1 MDNREEWLADTLVML
16 ADTLVAEFDV
26 IDFLAT
32 LTERIV
38 ELLQASEVG
47 LMLAEPQGH
56 LRVMAAT
63 TERMRMI
70 DLFELQ
76 ADEGPCLECFAS
88 GEPILNVAL
97 EPDATEARWPAF
109 TPRARDA
116 GFRTVHALPMRLRD
130 QVIGVANIFHAAPT
144 TISDHD
150 AHLAQA
156 LVDAATIGVLQE
168 RAVQH
173 GGLLAEQLQ
182 HALNSRVAIEQAKG
196 AVAERADVDMTT
208 AFAWLRRYARTHNLR
223 LATVARSVLDRTL
236 AVDALRG
243 SPASG
248 AEA

>member
-1 MDNREEWLADTLVML
+1 MENREEWLADTLVML
-16 ADTLVAEFDV
+16 ADTLVADFDV

-38 ELLQASEVG
+38 ELLAASEVG

-76 ADEGPCLECFAS
+76 ADEGPCLECFHS
-88 GEPILNVAL
+88 GESILNVDL
-97 EPDATEARWPAF
+97 EPDATDRRWPTF
-109 TPRARDA
+109 GPRARDA

-130 QVIGVANIFHAAPT
+130 EVIGAANIFHAVPT
-144 TISDHD
+144 TISVHD

-168 RAVQH
+168 RAVQQ
-173 GGLLAEQLQ
+173 GEVLAEQLQ

-208 AFAWLRRYARTHNLR
+208 AFAWMRGYARSHNLR
-223 LATVARSVLDRTL
+223 LATVARSVLERSL
-236 AVDALRG
+236 AVDELRG
-243 SPASG
+243 TSASD

>member
-76 ADEGPCLECFAS
+76 ADEGPCLECFGR

-97 EPDATEARWPAF
+97 EPDTTEARWPAF
-109 TPRARDA
+109 TPRALSLI
-116 GFRTVHALPMRLRD
+116 H
-130 QVIGVANIFHAAPT
+130 I
-144 TISDHD
+144 
-150 AHLAQA
+150 
-156 LVDAATIGVLQE
+156 
-168 RAVQH
+168 
-173 GGLLAEQLQ
+173 
-182 HALNSRVAIEQAKG
+182 
-196 AVAERADVDMTT
+196 
-208 AFAWLRRYARTHNLR
+208 
-223 LATVARSVLDRTL
+223 
-236 AVDALRG
+236 
-243 SPASG
+243 
-248 AEA
+248 